1 MKKDVKTCHSYEAK
15 EHSRRSLQAD
25 VRYVSDRQLTTANYS
40 LIGVVAPLWHGT
52 EFLDQLIHLFNGE
65 VLVIIGTTL

>member
-25 VRYVSDRQLTTANYS
+25 NRQLTTANYS

>member
-15 EHSRRSLQAD
+15 EHSRRSLQTD
-25 VRYVSDRQLTTANYS
+25 NRQLTTANYS